1 MEHSKMRNILIY
13 FALKY
18 NGQFKDVYEAIKT
31 KERVAND
38 VVVEKLNAVKYHAV
52 TIVDE
57 NYPFIFKVDEIH
69 NPPFVLFYLGNLS
82 ILNDHKTTKELV
94 FEDGTRCFTTIEPDL
109 VDGKVIF
116 DYVICCENQDNIDKV
131 LEHMRSKGLR
141 FKDYQGSECN

>member
-1 MEHSKMRNILIY
+1 MRYI
-13 FALKY
+13 
-18 NGQFKDVYEAIKT
+18 
-31 KERVAND
+31 
-38 VVVEKLNAVKYHAV
+38 
-52 TIVDE
+52 
-57 NYPFIFKVDEIH
+57 IH
-69 NPPFVLFYLGNLS
+69 HFVLFYQGNLS

-131 LEHMRSKGLR
+131 LEHMRSKGLY